1 MSLAILF
8 PGQGSQYVGMG
19 RSLATDY
26 PAAARIFEEA
36 DEILGFGI
44 SKLAWEGPED
54 ELVLT
59 KNVQPALLVHSAAM
73 YRVIRDRIGEVGMA
87 AGHSLGEFSAHLAAG
102 TMDFNEALRTVR
114 LRGELMFSAGV
125 ARPGTMAA
133 VLGLPDEKVESV
145 CLLASREAGT
155 CVPANFNCEG
165 QVVISGDMTGVRR
178 AMEFAEEAGA
188 RRVVPLT
195 VSGAFHSP
203 LMGPAE
209 EGLRNWLDEV
219 NFRDPM
225 FPVIANT
232 TAEPVSTA
240 EEARRLLVRQLTAPV
255 RWADS
260 VRRMIALGADRFVE
274 LGPGSVLRGL
284 NRRNAKGFPCES
296 LGESSDIEAWED

>member
-1 MSLAILF
+1 M
-8 PGQGSQYVGMG
+8 GQ
-19 RSLATDY
+19 SLATDY
-26 PAAARIFEEA
+26 PEAARVFEEA
-36 DEILGFGI
+36 DEILDFKI
-44 SKLAWEGPED
+44 SQLAWTGPEE
-54 ELVLT
+54 ELLLT
-59 KNVQPALLVHSAAM
+59 KNVQPAILAHSVAM
-73 YRVIRDRIGEVGMA
+73 YRIVRDRLGEVAMA
-87 AGHSLGEFSAHLAAG
+87 AGHSLGEFSAHVAAG
-102 TMDFNEALRTVR
+102 TLEFDVALRTVR
-114 LRGELMFSAGV
+114 LRGELMYAAGLT
-125 ARPGTMAA
+125 RPGTMAA
-133 VLGLPDEKVESV
+133 VIGLPDGDVEALCV
-145 CLLASREAGT
+145 RANREAGT
-155 CVPANFNCEG
+155 CVPANFNFEG
-165 QVVISGDMTGVRR
+165 QVVISGDVTGVKR

-260 VRRMIALGADRFVE
+260 VRRMVALGADRFVE